1 MTSIRFYF
9 DEDCMD
15 HDLVDALRIRRVDIT
30 TALEQDM
37 VEQPDQAHLD
47 FATAQGRVL
56 YSFNIGDYY
65 HLHTIY
71 LTEGKSH
78 AGIILAPQQR
88 YTIGQQMRRLL
99 KLAATLSAEEMQ
111 NRLEFLSHW

>member
-1 MTSIRFYF
+1 MTVRLYF

-15 HDLVDALRIRRVDIT
+15 QDLVQALRIRRVDVT

-37 VEQPDQAHLD
+37 LEQSDQAHLE

-56 YSFNIGDYY
+56 YSFNIGDFH
-65 HLHTIY
+65 HLHTVY

-99 KLAATLSAEEMQ
+99 RLMATLSAREMQ
-111 NRLEFLSHW
+111 NRLEFLSNW